1 MKIILRASA
10 VLLVVA
16 LAVLLAA
23 FAAEGAYRQVL
34 RRRASR
40 AAGPGAFELYAVGE
54 SSMKGLP
61 FGKSAPDV
69 AGEMLGGVLA
79 GRPLRVINL
88 AEGGN
93 SVYPQA
99 IKAIRTLKYRDK
111 SAPAA
116 VLIYAGHS
124 EQMNAGMRCSRALRL
139 YEAFKEHALIHS
151 LLFSKVVLRAENYF
165 SFHGVRDLAH
175 YEFYLR
181 AVLDAAREAGAVPVL
196 ATLPSNLCGA
206 EPGGAQAS
214 PELAASVGLELRGQY
229 AEALARYAG
238 LLNRPAAVNDSYLR
252 PYLEYRAGR
261 CLQALG
267 RPEAGAHLLTA
278 LETDPLQFRARPS
291 QNALIRGLA
300 ADYPAQLVDAEK
312 LFARHSPG
320 GLPGSGLFVDLMHPD
335 ETGYLLLARAFAEK
349 LAELFH
355 DKLRKEIRDPS
366 VFFEPPFSNFT
377 VSGRAL
383 KKTEAY
389 TLAGT
394 YLLWFAGGSAPL
406 PDQLALAER
415 NFSKAIAAAPG
426 NTLARTGLRIVRIS
440 KKNGQAA
447 PAEVAA
453 WFRSQRPVF
462 ERLQPL
468 TEEELGSADAFLRKW
483 E

>member
-1 MKIILRASA
+1 M
-10 VLLVVA
+10 
-16 LAVLLAA
+16 
-23 FAAEGAYRQVL
+23 
-34 RRRASR
+34 
-40 AAGPGAFELYAVGE
+40 
-54 SSMKGLP
+54 
-61 FGKSAPDV
+61 
-69 AGEMLGGVLA
+69 
-79 GRPLRVINL
+79 
-88 AEGGN
+88 
-93 SVYPQA
+93 
-99 IKAIRTLKYRDK
+99 
-111 SAPAA
+111 
-116 VLIYAGHS
+116 LIYAGHS

-214 PELAASVGLELRGQY
+214 PELAASVGLELRGKY